1 MQLREGRKEL
11 LAIRLGAE
19 SCAIGLDGVLE
30 VVRPRVVT
38 PVPFVPPWIVGVM
51 LLRGAM
57 VPIFHVGRLLGLSGD
72 GLEPGERILIV
83 PRGTPGTREGEV
95 GLLVDEVREV
105 ISVPSQDLLP
115 PEAPSLRGWVV
126 ALARKGGKSHA
137 VLDHRRIAG
146 LEVPS

>member
-1 MQLREGRKEL
+1 VQLREGRKEL
-11 LAIRLGAE
+11 LAIRLGGE

-83 PRGTPGTREGEV
+83 PRGTREGEV

-105 ISVPSQDLLP
+105 ISVPAQDLLP
-115 PEAPSLRGWVV
+115 PEAPALAGWVV
-126 ALARKGGKSHA
+126 ALARKGGKGHA